1 MVRFKFSIKSSIR
14 NLKKKERTRRVER
27 EGRDKLYFNPFSMAA
42 AVELVVVV
50 VARIMISF
58 FFKRKPLS
66 IACVCVIIF

>member
-42 AVELVVVV
+42 AVELVVV
-50 VARIMISF
+50 ARIMISF